1 MSDFFEYLQVT
12 WFGGE
17 GGKFDICR
25 LDHSGLGQLLFS

>member
-1 MSDFFEYLQVT
+1 MRDFLQIFTGNVV
-12 WFGGE
+12 WGE